1 MNVTIYTKSL
11 LRTKILRKLTK
22 GTFSEQYKFKRLLQT
37 HPDVL
42 HRYKQRD
49 IAINHIPA
57 VKDIAIYEG
66 PESCEYI
73 PSKEVS
79 ADETVQHTRLL
90 QGTAEWPR
98 RIIFPEQARQ
108 LYEDGRP
115 MWSVT
120 VTVSQSHDLRTNQP
134 VKSYQVRSKR
144 VDAPVIATQKK
155 GVNIWSQFDPVPP
168 DKIPYIENNDSVF
181 FYLIDA
187 AKRPDEQDPWDV
199 WTAGLVPNLM
209 AEFNAAFYDRD
220 VAHLYAESLR
230 AEVRRI
236 EEMHFK

>member
-1 MNVTIYTKSL
+1 M
-11 LRTKILRKLTK
+11 RKLTK

-37 HPDVL
+37 DPDVL

-49 IAINHIPA
+49 IAINCIPA

-73 PSKEVS
+73 PSKDV
-79 ADETVQHTRLL
+79 DPTDTTQHTRLL

-115 MWSVT
+115 MWSVNIT
-120 VTVSQSHDLRTNQP
+120 VNSVPDYYSKENK
-134 VKSYQVRSKR
+134 KSYQVRIKR
-144 VDAPVIATQKK
+144 FDAPVIATQRKDV
-155 GVNIWSQFDPVPP
+155 GWRLIFDPVPS
-168 DKIPYIENNDSVF
+168 DQIRNIENSENVF
-181 FYLIDA
+181 FYLTDA
-187 AKRPDEQDPWDV
+187 AIRPEEQEPWDV
-199 WTAGLVPNLM
+199 FSAGLVPNLM
-209 AEFNAAFYDRD
+209 AEFNTCFYDRE

-230 AEVRRI
+230 AEVHRI
-236 EEMHFK
+236 ECMYFRN